1 MYVHMYDNLRTVEAK
16 FINYGCDLLIHP
28 FDNDIHVTCL

>member
-1 MYVHMYDNLRTVEAK
+1 MYIYDNLRKEEAK
-16 FINYGCDLLIHP
+16 LINYGCDLLIHP